1 MSLFPETA
9 ERWARLERTA
19 EVVADMIERA
29 PVCTGPRRDGV
40 EPDWTFDDEEEV
52 TRYLAS
58 MRDDALFETHR
69 YLGED
74 DEAEIIARRRLMAM
88 R

>member
-1 MSLFPETA
+1 
-9 ERWARLERTA
+9 
-19 EVVADMIERA
+19 MIERA

-40 EPDWTFDDEEEV
+40 EPDRTFDDEEEV
-52 TRYLAS
+52 TRHLAS

-74 DEAEIIARRRLMAM
+74 DEAEIIARRRVIAM